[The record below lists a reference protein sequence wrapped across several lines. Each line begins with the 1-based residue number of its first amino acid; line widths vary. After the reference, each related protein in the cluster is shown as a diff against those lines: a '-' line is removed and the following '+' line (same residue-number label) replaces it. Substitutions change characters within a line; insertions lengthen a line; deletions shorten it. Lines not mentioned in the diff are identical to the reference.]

1 MHQYNNLQKRSELKM
16 NRLTD
21 REIEVMN
28 LVTSG
33 YDNQEI
39 AKKLRISRNATE
51 ACVSNIYR
59 KLDEKNK
66 NSQKNKT

>member
-1 MHQYNNLQKRSELKM
+1 M
-16 NRLTD
+16 NRLTE

>member
-1 MHQYNNLQKRSELKM
+1 M

-39 AKKLRISRNATE
+39 AKKLRISQNATE
-51 ACVSNIYR
+51 ACVSNIYK
-59 KLDEKNK
+59 KLDSKNK
-66 NSQKNKT
+66 QLAKNKSEEI

>member
-1 MHQYNNLQKRSELKM
+1 MEFKM

-39 AKKLRISRNATE
+39 AKKLRISKNATE
-51 ACVSNIYR
+51 ACVSSIYK
-59 KLDEKNK
+59 KLDDKNK
-66 NSQKNKT
+66 NLKRVKQ

>member
-1 MHQYNNLQKRSELKM
+1 M

-51 ACVSNIYR
+51 AYVSSIYK
-59 KLDEKNK
+59 KLDDKNK
-66 NSQKNKT
+66 NMQKYNHKI

>member
-1 MHQYNNLQKRSELKM
+1 M

-51 ACVSNIYR
+51 ACVSNIYK
-59 KLDEKNK
+59 KLDDKNK
-66 NSQKNKT
+66 NLKKNKTF

>member
-1 MHQYNNLQKRSELKM
+1 M

>member
-1 MHQYNNLQKRSELKM
+1 M
-16 NRLTD
+16 NRLTE

-39 AKKLRISRNATE
+39 ARKLRISRNATE
-51 ACVSNIYR
+51 ACVSNIYK
-59 KLDEKNK
+59 KLDDKNK
-66 NSQKNKT
+66 NKNKAM

>member
-1 MHQYNNLQKRSELKM
+1 M
-16 NRLTD
+16 NRLTE

-39 AKKLRISRNATE
+39 ARKLRISRNATE
-51 ACVSNIYR
+51 ACVSNIYK
-59 KLDEKNK
+59 KLDDKNK
-66 NSQKNKT
+66 NKNKNKAV

>member
-1 MHQYNNLQKRSELKM
+1 M

-33 YDNQEI
+33 FDNQEI
-39 AKKLRISRNATE
+39 AKKLRISKTATE
-51 ACVSNIYR
+51 ACVSNIYK
-59 KLDEKNK
+59 KLDCKNK
-66 NSQKNKT
+66 NKTK

>member
-1 MHQYNNLQKRSELKM
+1 M
-16 NRLTD
+16 NRLTE

-66 NSQKNKT
+66 NSQKNKTQIYNIPA